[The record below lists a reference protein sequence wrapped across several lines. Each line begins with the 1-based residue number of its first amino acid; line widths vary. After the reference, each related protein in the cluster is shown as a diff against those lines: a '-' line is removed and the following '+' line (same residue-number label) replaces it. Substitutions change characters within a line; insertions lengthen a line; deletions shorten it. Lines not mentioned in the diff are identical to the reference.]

1 MYENRNRTEQLR
13 KQKTENNMKTRVFL
27 TVIALM
33 MATFMLA
40 GATEVN
46 ARKVNFASSL
56 ENEMDPVMK
65 IENWMVNSH
74 FWNTADA
81 ALISRDYDAAL
92 LLEAWMTN
100 LNSWDAAS
108 LTPVEVESPMELETW
123 MSGAAWDAAAMTPVE
138 VENPLEL
145 EAWMTGL
152 NWDVATHTATE
163 NESPMVL
170 EAWMTSPSAWNG
182 THALPT
188 AAAEEPALSLEPWMT
203 TEIYWSQPESR

>member
-1 MYENRNRTEQLR
+1 M
-13 KQKTENNMKTRVFL
+13 
-27 TVIALM
+27 IALM

-100 LNSWDAAS
+100 LNSWEAAS
-108 LTPVEVESPMELETW
+108 LTPVEVE
-123 MSGAAWDAAAMTPVE
+123 
-138 VENPLEL
+138 NPREL

-152 NWDVATHTATE
+152 NWDVATHTAIE